1 METPSV
7 GRRALLGTGLALGA
21 GVMLSGCTDDDPA
34 SDKAAAEAPFNTK
47 DWDSV
52 RAQFPLD
59 PAYAQFGAF
68 MLAAHPKPVRD
79 AIERHRAELDRDTAA
94 YLEKAVEL
102 EEAAR
107 DAAAAYIG
115 GKADDVALTDSTTMG
130 MGLLCAGFK
139 MKPGQ
144 SVLTTEH
151 DFYGTRDA
159 VRKLSERTGA
169 PVRRATLYDDP
180 SKADADQIVSR
191 LKAQLQPRT
200 RLVVVTWV
208 HSSTGVRLPVKA
220 IADMLATANRDRAAE
235 DRALLFVD
243 GVHGF
248 GAVDVNVGTLGCDF
262 FTSGIH
268 KWLFGPRGT
277 GVLWGTAWDSVA
289 PVFASFSQPEGPGRL
304 ATPGGYHSF
313 EHRWAVPEAFAFH
326 RDVGRDRIATRI
338 TEQATR
344 LKDGLAGL
352 KSVRLVTPK
361 DPDLSAGLV
370 MCQPVNVSP
379 NQAVQRLHDEH
390 KIVASVTPYNNPF
403 LRFGTSVLT
412 TPEQVDQVVKAVA
425 TL

>member
-1 METPSV
+1 MATPSV

-21 GVMLSGCTDDDPA
+21 GVVLSGCKDNEEGN
-34 SDKAAAEAPFNTK
+34 DKAAEAEFDPKN
-47 DWDSV
+47 WDSV

-59 PAYAQFGAF
+59 PAYGQFGAF

-79 AIERHRAELDRDTAA
+79 AIERHRAGLDRDTAA
-94 YLEKAVEL
+94 YLEKGADL

-130 MGLLCAGFK
+130 MGLLCGGFK
-139 MKPGQ
+139 IKSGQ

-159 VRKLSERTGA
+159 VQKLADRTGA

-180 SKADADQIVSR
+180 SKADADQIVGR

-208 HSSTGVRLPVKA
+208 HSSTGVRLPVTT
-220 IADMLATANRDRAAE
+220 IADMLATANRGRAAE

-248 GAVDVNVGTLGCDF
+248 GAVDVNVSALGCDF
-262 FTSGIH
+262 FTSGTH

-277 GVLWGTAWDSVA
+277 GVLRGTAWDSVV
-289 PVFASFSQPEGPGRL
+289 PLFPSFSRPEGPGRL

-313 EHRWAVPEAFAFH
+313 EHRWAVPEAFLFH
-326 RDVGRDRIATRI
+326 KEIGRDRIATRI
-338 TEQATR
+338 TRQATQ
-344 LKDGLAGL
+344 LKDGLAAL
-352 KSVRLVTPK
+352 QTVRLVTPK
-361 DPDLSAGLV
+361 DPELSAGLV

-379 NQAVQRLHDEH
+379 NQAVQRLRDEH
-390 KIVASVTPYNNPF
+390 KIVASVTPYDNPF